1 MSNVNTISNNKSFI
15 KEDVMNTPT
24 PVSTLSVVTKPRS
37 SFSLGDILGY
47 TRRHACLTIRA
58 NYYSFCN
65 MVRSL
70 RYIPY
75 KKMHKYIG
83 WDPKNWA
90 RDEAKYLLE
99 SRINKAL
106 TGEWKSWLECK
117 YNGGYFISHMIDE
130 IYENHLQMEYIR
142 MTDAEIQNRIFA
154 YGIAFMRQNEYDE
167 TNIIYWADGF
177 CSMVG
182 LPLYNY

>member
-1 MSNVNTISNNKSFI
+1 MSNVNTISNNKSLI

-24 PVSTLSVVTKPRS
+24 LDVVTKPRS
-37 SFSLGDILGY
+37 SFSLGDTLEY
-47 TRRHACLTIRA
+47 TRRHTCLTIRA
-58 NYYSFCN
+58 NYYSFRN

-75 KKMHKYIG
+75 KEMHKYMG
-83 WDPKNWA
+83 WDPRNWA

-106 TGEWKSWLECK
+106 TGEWKGWLECK
-117 YNGGYFISHMIDE
+117 YNGDYFISHMIDD

-142 MTDAEIQNRIFA
+142 MTDAEIQNRILA
-154 YGIAFMRQNEYDE
+154 YGIAFEIQYEYGDL
-167 TNIIYWADGF
+167 NIASWAKGF
-177 CSMVG
+177 CSMVN